1 MVREMLSPKPWVL
14 WLAPGAF
21 LLKRGYNATE
31 ERFLKK
37 DSLSEH
43 KNREKVW

>member
-1 MVREMLSPKPWVL
+1 LLSPKPWVL

-21 LLKRGYNATE
+21 SFKRGYYAAK
-31 ERFLKK
+31 ERIIKK